1 MKINKNKPESGIQ
14 ALQDDFKEDL
24 SDVLSEFEKR
34 AKEEK
39 VRDTEATGS
48 RFYLCLC
55 FQSQE
60 QMLEFSEK
68 SGFNKISD
76 DIFIDG
82 MKAAKLMGIKLES
95 EVPPIRKIN
104 NRNDYAKYSMKKGE

>member
-1 MKINKNKPESGIQ
+1 MKINKNKPESGVQ
-14 ALQDDFKEDL
+14 ALQDDFKKDL

-34 AKEEK
+34 ANDEK

-55 FQSQE
+55 FQTQE
-60 QMLEFSEK
+60 QMLEFAEK
-68 SGFNKISD
+68 SKFGTITD

-104 NRNDYAKYSMKKGE
+104 NRNEYAKYCKKEV